1 MEIKSVKNEVKNEY
15 PKLEKPKKKNLHK
28 NISKISLTSI
38 GITLLTKKTA
48 LASIDLAGDVKA
60 VDNTS
65 VPVQLAGDVVSE
77 PVPVYLQICEKVF
90 PILLIISI
98 LSFII
103 TGLNILLTK
112 FKSKKSNNPIKI
124 KKWIKVLF
132 ILSILLILLCILFK
146 IFYHCC

>member
-15 PKLEKPKKKNLHK
+15 PKLEKTEKKNLHK
-28 NISKISLTSI
+28 NLSKIGLTSI

-48 LASIDLAGDVKA
+48 FCVPVELAGDVRVA
-60 VDNTS
+60 DSAS
-65 VPVQLAGDVVSE
+65 VPVQLAGDVASE
-77 PVPVYLQICEKVF
+77 PVYLQICEKVF

-103 TGLNILLTK
+103 TGLSILLIK

-124 KKWIKVLF
+124 KKWIKILF
-132 ILSILLILLCILFK
+132 IISILLIILCLILK